1 LRAYTNAAAKELSYY
16 STSRGWFPVLF
27 SKLGFRVC
35 EVAVSHHERP
45 GGEQSKHSV
54 FTRLDQFMSVFMG
67 ATTKPFQFVEVVG
80 FSALGLAGLG
90 VIAGLVARSWALAL
104 GGFAVGLWAFS
115 LVITGMVG
123 EYLVRMNYEVGR
135 KPKYLV
141 RKIHE

>member
-1 LRAYTNAAAKELSYY
+1 
-16 STSRGWFPVLF
+16 
-27 SKLGFRVC
+27 
-35 EVAVSHHERP
+35 
-45 GGEQSKHSV
+45 
-54 FTRLDQFMSVFMG
+54 MSVFMG